1 MKERVSGG
9 RRFPRAWASR
19 PGKADVRGDVEGGG
33 AAAASHLEDA
43 FKVIRRALAG
53 ARIRSIKSRAA
64 NMPKMVSVLVLS
76 IPVSIVEI
84 VCCRTSWRLG
94 SCIAC
99 PCHGQGMFFTRVKK
113 ADWC

>member
-1 MKERVSGG
+1 
-9 RRFPRAWASR
+9 
-19 PGKADVRGDVEGGG
+19 
-33 AAAASHLEDA
+33 
-43 FKVIRRALAG
+43 
-53 ARIRSIKSRAA
+53 
-64 NMPKMVSVLVLS
+64 MPKMVSVLVLS

-113 ADWC
+113 GRLVLRLIPKSGCCTRFSGPFGAETSA